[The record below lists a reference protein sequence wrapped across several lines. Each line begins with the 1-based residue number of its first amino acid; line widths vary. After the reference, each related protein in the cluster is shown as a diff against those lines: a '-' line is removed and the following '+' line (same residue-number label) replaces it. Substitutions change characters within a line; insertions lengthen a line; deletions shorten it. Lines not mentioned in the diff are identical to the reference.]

1 MSQQKQPYSNATDI
15 STYCVI
21 SNEEV
26 RRVHCHQFPNLK
38 ATTGKLADFLPNVC
52 YFCIVAIKK
61 MEESEDFKQICAER
75 LKLKSIFGVKFDE
88 ESDDFIAGAPWEPR
102 SVFVPVH
109 PLYPKTALPWSDQNK
124 VISSECVVIN
134 DKEVFVVHRP
144 NHKGLIGFII
154 PGDFMYV
161 DGRVLGCE
169 VYSDFFNLFKLGL
182 FKSYFK
188 SNLA

>member
-61 MEESEDFKQICAER
+61 MEENEDFKQICAER

-88 ESDDFIAGAPWEPR
+88 ESDDFIAGA
-102 SVFVPVH
+102 
-109 PLYPKTALPWSDQNK
+109 
-124 VISSECVVIN
+124 
-134 DKEVFVVHRP
+134 
-144 NHKGLIGFII
+144 
-154 PGDFMYV
+154 
-161 DGRVLGCE
+161 
-169 VYSDFFNLFKLGL
+169 VYFF
-182 FKSYFK
+182 
-188 SNLA
+188 